1 MHPAYADPGYHRQDT
16 VYVQDPNY
24 NHYNNHR
31 SDTTVN
37 DVTVNRDT
45 TNYRTVNRTNVS
57 DVNVKEKQSTAGEQ
71 VRKPT
76 HKSLAQ
82 QQEQGNQQGN
92 Q

>member
-1 MHPAYADPGYHRQDT
+1 MILHPAYADPGYHRQDT

-24 NHYNNHR
+24 NHYNRR

-45 TNYRTVNRTNVS
+45 TNYRTVNRT
-57 DVNVKEKQSTAGEQ
+57 DVNDARKNQATVGEEK
-71 VRKPT
+71 RKPT